1 VLALSWP
8 VDVPVDPSAP
18 DARELLLREL
28 TDPEYQ
34 AAQPTLLDLI
44 GRAISDWLQSLVAP
58 TGGALDGLVPL
69 VVVVLLVVGIVVAF
83 LVWGVPRIN
92 RRSRADDGLFGAD
105 ERRSA
110 AQLRSAAAEAAA
122 RGDHTTASLDAF
134 RALARGLQERT
145 VVTML
150 PGTTAHEFA
159 GQASAAFPDLS
170 HAITAAA
177 DGFDAVRYAGAS
189 GTPELYRSIVE
200 LDAAVSR
207 RSPVFADTPDEV
219 SA

>member
-1 VLALSWP
+1 MSPLPWP
-8 VDVPVDPSAP
+8 ADVPVDPSAP

-28 TDPEYQ
+28 ADPEYQ

-44 GRAISDWLQSLVAP
+44 GQAIAEWLQSLVAP
-58 TGGALDGLVPL
+58 TDGSLDGLIPL
-69 VVVVLLVVGIVVAF
+69 VIVVLVAVGIVVAF
-83 LVWGVPRIN
+83 LVWGVPRRN

-110 AQLRSAAAEAAA
+110 AQLRTDAAAAAA
-122 RGDHTTASLDAF
+122 RGDHTAAALDAF

-170 HAITAAA
+170 PAVIAAA
-177 DGFDAVRYAGAS
+177 DGFDSVRYAGAA
-189 GTPELYRSIVE
+189 GTPELYRSIVD
-200 LDAAVSR
+200 LDASLSR
-207 RSPVFADTPDEV
+207 RSPVFADEPDGV
-219 SA
+219 PA

>member
-1 VLALSWP
+1 MRALPWP
-8 VDVPVDPSAP
+8 VDVPVDPSPP
-18 DARELLLREL
+18 DARELLIREL
-28 TDPEYQ
+28 SDPEYQ

-44 GRAISDWLQSLVAP
+44 GQAISEWLQSLVAP
-58 TGGALDGLVPL
+58 TDGSLDGLVPL
-69 VVVVLLVVGIVVAF
+69 VIAVLLAVGIVVAF

-110 AQLRSAAAEAAA
+110 ARLRADAADAAA
-122 RGDHTTASLDAF
+122 RGDHTAATLDAF

-170 HAITAAA
+170 AAVTAAA
-177 DGFDAVRYAGAS
+177 DGFDSVRYAGAS
-189 GTPELYRSIVE
+189 GTPALYRSIVD
-200 LDAAVSR
+200 LDASLSR
-207 RSPVFADTPDEV
+207 RSPDFTDAPDEV